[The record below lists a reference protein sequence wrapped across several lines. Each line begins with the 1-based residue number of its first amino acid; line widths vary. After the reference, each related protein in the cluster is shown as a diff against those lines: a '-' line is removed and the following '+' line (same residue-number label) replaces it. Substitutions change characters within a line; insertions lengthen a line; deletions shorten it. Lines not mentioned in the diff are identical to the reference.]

1 MTFDH
6 SHDLVW
12 RQSKSDT
19 TEHATLDRTVTALL
33 TRLGINLADFLD
45 MPLFDIL
52 HLHATRTPDALAVVG
67 PDTKLNWTTLVSHVR
82 GLGAAIAARVP
93 PGHSVAVLLPDGP
106 EALVGILACAAA
118 ARMAHILNAGH
129 PPARNAMILA
139 HTGAAAIL
147 THKIPAGL
155 ELPARITVI
164 PPDANQK
171 DEALPPAMPQNAPAF
186 VIYTSGSTGRPKG
199 IVLSQG
205 VTIYRAMTNFIT
217 DTPDLPN
224 RMMSLFALSSISG
237 FHSSFSALV
246 CGGCAILP
254 AGTSPIPMML
264 AEKPTTLVG
273 LPAFLRTLMIS
284 PDAPLA
290 LASLRLM
297 RAGGEAVLGSDIADW
312 YRHLPASCR
321 IQTGYGQTEAAV
333 LMWLAPRDYSD
344 PGPIPLGIPRPGME
358 YVLLDEDGRP
368 VPDGEAGILY
378 VRNAYVALGEWENG
392 HCVFNRIQPD
402 PEDPTRRRLNT
413 GDLLAIRPDGM
424 FNFKGRADRQIKVRG
439 LRIDP
444 GEIEAALHRVPGVA
458 EAAVI
463 ARAGHNDTELLGF
476 IVASAQDAAKA
487 RAHLK
492 TILPP
497 QMWPRRVIA
506 LPALPRLPDGKINR
520 LALLALPETNG
531 LSTSRPAKM
540 ADRWMTRARHWLS
553 LGRKPGKPSPC
564 RG

>member
-67 PDTKLNWTTLVSHVR
+67 PDTKLNWTTLVSHVH

-264 AEKPTTLVG
+264 AETPTTLVG

-333 LMWLAPRDYSD
+333 LMWLAPPSTAASELAVAMPRSSWAWISSSRSVAPRSRRNSSRLVKGSRMPRVSAKRKRRAPAFSAASITFWMKSGSARDESS
-344 PGPIPLGIPRPGME
+344 PPTATVRPRSRA
-358 YVLLDEDGRP
+358 RP
-368 VPDGEAGILY
+368 TIAGTW
-378 VRNAYVALGEWENG
+378 AST
-392 HCVFNRIQPD
+392 Q
-402 PEDPTRRRLNT
+402 
-413 GDLLAIRPDGM
+413 
-424 FNFKGRADRQIKVRG
+424 
-439 LRIDP
+439 
-444 GEIEAALHRVPGVA
+444 
-458 EAAVI
+458 
-463 ARAGHNDTELLGF
+463 AR
-476 IVASAQDAAKA
+476 
-487 RAHLK
+487 
-492 TILPP
+492 
-497 QMWPRRVIA
+497 
-506 LPALPRLPDGKINR
+506 
-520 LALLALPETNG
+520 
-531 LSTSRPAKM
+531 SRPSL
-540 ADRWMTRARHWLS
+540 RAI
-553 LGRKPGKPSPC
+553 C
-564 RG
+564 